1 MSILLGTGSG
11 SFGPQIIYSTGLF
24 PLWIVAK
31 DINGDNR
38 LDLVT
43 VNGYSSNVGV
53 MLGIGNGDFT
63 SQITYPTFANP
74 SRVVVD
80 DFDGDGCL
88 DLVVISDTWPLMSV
102 LPGTGNGGFRSQTI
116 FPSDLTWSSIA
127 TGDFNNDGR
136 LDIVV
141 TCSSTVTP
149 SIGILLGASNGSFGF
164 QTSYLSGVTD
174 VPYGVAIGD
183 FSGDAQ
189 LDLVVTFYDLAS
201 VGVFLGTGNGSFG
214 LPIMFSTGSDSR
226 PFRVT
231 VGDFNN
237 DGRLD
242 IAVTDNSAHNTMNI
256 LLNTCT

>member
-11 SFGPQIIYSTGLF
+11 SFGSQIIYSTGLN
-24 PLWIVAK
+24 PQWIVAK
-31 DINGDNR
+31 DVDGDGR
-38 LDLVT
+38 LDLVI

-74 SRVVVD
+74 TCVAVD
-80 DFDGDGCL
+80 DFDGDGHL
-88 DLVVISDTWPLMSV
+88 DLVVISNTWLLTSV
-102 LPGTGNGGFRSQTI
+102 LLGTGHGDFRSQTM
-116 FPSDLTWSSIA
+116 FPSDLT
-127 TGDFNNDGR
+127 
-136 LDIVV
+136 
-141 TCSSTVTP
+141 
-149 SIGILLGASNGSFGF
+149 
-164 QTSYLSGVTD
+164 YLSGVTD

-214 LPIMFSTGSDSR
+214 LPTMFSTGSGST
-226 PFRVT
+226 PFGVT
-231 VGDFNN
+231 VGDFNS

-242 IAVTDNSAHNTMNI
+242 IAVTDNSAHNTMNV
-256 LLNTCT
+256 LLNTCM